1 MSTDPPESNA
11 GIPPDPSTPS
21 TDACAPVTTG
31 DPDLVLVPFLG
42 WVPRPNGD
50 WQPTKPGPQKCNAG
64 VPPRR
69 PLPQKPRVRDRV
81 SDLELALNEA
91 MLRLAVLEAE
101 VGGRDRA

>member
-1 MSTDPPESNA
+1 MSTDAPEDNTGNSLA
-11 GIPPDPSTPS
+11 PSTPS

-42 WVPRPNGD
+42 WRPRSRGD
-50 WQPTKPGPQKCNAG
+50 WQPTLPGPQGCNAG
-64 VPPRR
+64 VTPGYSCHKQRLR
-69 PLPQKPRVRDRV
+69 NRV
-81 SDLELALNEA
+81 SDIELALNEA